1 MTFPVRGQRL
11 VLGFMATHAAM
22 GARFAERIGLDPAV
36 GVAIG
41 QAYEQWDGK
50 GVPAR
55 LAGRRIGLPARL
67 VQLASPVEVF
77 SRRHGAQAS
86 IAMARRH
93 AGTQFDPGLVELF
106 CASAAEVLDDVDAA
120 AEWDAVLDV
129 EPAPAGGCAAGTWMS
144 CWRRWP
150 TWRI

>member
-67 VQLASPVEVF
+67 VQLASGNPVHDAEATLYTTLQ
-77 SRRHGAQAS
+77 GLLG
-86 IAMARRH
+86 MYE
-93 AGTQFDPGLVELF
+93 PG
-106 CASAAEVLDDVDAA
+106 S
-120 AEWDAVLDV
+120 
-129 EPAPAGGCAAGTWMS
+129 PS
-144 CWRRWP
+144 
-150 TWRI
+150 